1 MLHIFKNILVL
12 APHTDDG
19 ELGAGGTIARL
30 IESGANV
37 SYAAFSTAEN
47 SLSPE
52 FPPDTLVRE
61 VKNATQFLGI
71 KSENLHIF
79 GHKVRELEYN
89 RQQVLDEMIGL
100 RRNKYD
106 LVLMPCLHDIHQ
118 DHEVIAREGLRA
130 FKQTSIL
137 GYELIWNNLHFNT
150 SCFVRLSRNQM
161 EKKVYALQAYKSQ
174 AHRPYMSADF
184 IQSLARTRGVQIGAD
199 FAESFEVVRWVV

>member
-1 MLHIFKNILVL
+1 MLHLFKNILVL

-47 SLSPE
+47 SLRPE
-52 FPPDTLVRE
+52 FPPDTLTRE
-61 VKNATQFLGI
+61 VRAATQRLGI
-71 KSENLHIF
+71 PPENLFIC
-79 GHKVRELEYN
+79 GYKVRELEYH
-89 RQQVLDEMIGL
+89 RQEVLDEMIAL

-130 FKQTSIL
+130 FKQSTIL
-137 GYELIWNNLHFNT
+137 GYELIWNNLGFNT
-150 SCFVRLSRNQM
+150 SGFIRLSRQHLERKM
-161 EKKVYALQAYKSQ
+161 YALQAYESQ
-174 AHRPYMSADF
+174 AHRPYMSSGF
-184 IQSLARTRGVQIGAD
+184 IESLARTRGVQIGAEY
-199 FAESFEVVRWVV
+199 AESFEVVRWVV